1 MMQSL
6 VTSKSKGFMNILE
19 YVLVFRCI
27 ILQVYSKFNYWINEV
42 SKAAEQN
49 IKTEKNQL
57 YF

>member
-1 MMQSL
+1 
-6 VTSKSKGFMNILE
+6 MNILE

-27 ILQVYSKFNYWINEV
+27 ILQVYSKFITIRINEV